1 MAIQL
6 TPEQRKA
13 LGMEA
18 YSTPQSQQRF
28 MERIGKVVF
37 DGAMSRLIAS
47 LTPDQVYAL
56 DYAIERCDSFSCVI
70 EYVERTYPQFKSYLR
85 EEQEAFI
92 SAYVAELERVRK

>member
-18 YSTPQSQQRF
+18 YATPQSQQRL

-47 LTPDQVYAL
+47 LSPEQVYAL
-56 DYAIERCDSFSCVI
+56 DHAIESCDSFTCVI
-70 EYVERTYPQFKSYLR
+70 EYVERTYPAFQNYLR

-92 SAYVAELERVRK
+92 SAYVAELSRTRG